1 MPRTGLKE
9 VESRCVGDE
18 LAAEW
23 ALVGKVLIDGGSV
36 DVDCRDYVLY
46 SDIPQAGLEQSP
58 EPEQSFVDDDD
69 EEEPSVSKSS
79 FTFDRIA

>member
-1 MPRTGLKE
+1 M
-9 VESRCVGDE
+9 
-18 LAAEW
+18 
-23 ALVGKVLIDGGSV
+23 LIAGIM
-36 DVDCRDYVLY
+36 CFILT
-46 SDIPQAGLEQSP
+46 IAQAGLEQSP